1 MTELSYRWSGE
12 RFLDSNDSSSRVIST
27 IWLVLYLA
35 LIAMAINTQ
44 GVSSMTD
51 ITAALSQ

>member
-12 RFLDSNDSSSRVIST
+12 RFLDSNDSSSRVIAT

-35 LIAMAINTQ
+35 LIAMAINTP